1 MTSLATDL
9 SLILISFLNF
19 LNASFKLE
27 SLPIFSYFLLLPHS
41 SQHVVLFIQLK
52 LLFFTFITTLFYPVI
67 SKRSLLLSCSICQL
81 LLTLLITISSLQV
94 FLLPMVSLA
103 LHFLFFHH
111 TCLIV
116 PSPSLLIKLLL
127 PLGSSLLVFHRA
139 RSLTPFSSHC
149 TLHQL
154 ARSL

>member
-19 LNASFKLE
+19 LNASLKLE
-27 SLPIFSYFLLLPHS
+27 LLPIFSYFLFLPHS
-41 SQHVVLFIQLK
+41 SQHIVLFIQLK
-52 LLFFTFITTLFYPVI
+52 LLFFAFTTTLFYPVI

-81 LLTLLITISSLQV
+81 LLTLLIRISSLHV

-103 LHFLFFHH
+103 LHFHFSYH

-116 PSPSLLIKLLL
+116 PSPSLNQATSSSSTITTGV
-127 PLGSSLLVFHRA
+127 PQGSV
-139 RSLTPFSSHC
+139 
-149 TLHQL
+149 
-154 ARSL
+154 